1 MSHIIDGAKCLCLNH
16 VVFLLVRRITLGG
29 LLWGGPDTS
38 VKTAGVSSHVCSGF
52 ADLDFRGF
60 GKLCSTTEFVVSG
73 ILETAKVLGVSIF

>member
-1 MSHIIDGAKCLCLNH
+1 M
-16 VVFLLVRRITLGG
+16 
-29 LLWGGPDTS
+29 GGPDTS
-38 VKTAGVSSHVCSGF
+38 VKTAGVSSQVCSGF